1 MSFQQLL
8 PISSEHIFDPGQSV
22 SHCIEAEAHASMQT
36 EKDVST
42 SSACTGKHT
51 RPGGSD
57 PYGPSPGRAQFESF
71 LCVENIVPR
80 ASKRKKDK
88 EQEST
93 TVTHDTV
100 EVQLQQGRISGVRE
114 EIAGVSFYGFRGIPY
129 AQPPTGELRLQDPVA
144 AEAWEGVRDGSVAP
158 PLCPQLT
165 EVDGETA
172 VAGQEDC
179 LYLSVYTS
187 RAYPSDMPVM
197 VLIHGG
203 GFLVGG
209 SEEQYPPMPL
219 LKRDVVL
226 VVLQYRLGTL
236 GFLSTEDAVMPGNLG
251 LKDQTLG
258 LLWVKENIRVLGGDP
273 FRVTLFGQGAGSAA
287 AHMQVLSP
295 KAAGLFNRVI
305 LQSGN
310 ALSPWALRCDH
321 RKNAAVIGEAF
332 GCPGVNASSP
342 ADLNSTALLDC
353 LRELPFEQLTVIP
366 SAFVVWLNAPQV
378 MTPRVD
384 GTFLPAHPAHLLK
397 DGLFNRVS
405 LISGINQQEGALPA
419 LATLTTPFLNEALT
433 ENFSQVGPIILN
445 VQDEENAV
453 FLSRRAFNAYLP
465 QYQVNEDT
473 VGDFAKLLGDE
484 AFRVPHREV
493 VRLHSKAGG
502 LVFAY
507 ELKHRGLQSLTDLF
521 NTSAGDSCNCALM
534 CSSSSSEVTPNLP
547 SYTLDRESWGYW
559 RVSNGDDLQY
569 LFNGTIFPPLRN
581 LDDRRLS
588 DLIVI
593 MWTNFAATGYPTPD
607 NALGFWWSPVRS
619 CSPLPYLCLMPTP
632 IMAWDGRSSMYEF
645 WTSLPTF
652 QNRVLNPQYF
662 THSSGGFGRP
672 LFHGA
677 TATPWP
683 NSPFLPAHRFGR
695 RR

>member
-1 MSFQQLL
+1 M
-8 PISSEHIFDPGQSV
+8 
-22 SHCIEAEAHASMQT
+22 
-36 EKDVST
+36 
-42 SSACTGKHT
+42 
-51 RPGGSD
+51 
-57 PYGPSPGRAQFESF
+57 
-71 LCVENIVPR
+71 
-80 ASKRKKDK
+80 
-88 EQEST
+88 
-93 TVTHDTV
+93 
-100 EVQLQQGRISGVRE
+100 
-114 EIAGVSFYGFRGIPY
+114 
-129 AQPPTGELRLQDPVA
+129 GELRLQDPVA

-158 PLCPQLT
+158 PVCPQLT
-165 EVDGETA
+165 AVDGETA
-172 VAGQEDC
+172 VTGQEDC

-187 RAYPSDMPVM
+187 RPYPSDMPVM

-203 GFLVGG
+203 GFIVGG

-236 GFLSTEDAVMPGNLG
+236 GFLSTEDTVMPGNLG

-258 LLWVKENIRVLGGDP
+258 LRWVKENIRALGGDP

-295 KAAGLFNRVI
+295 HAAGLFNRVI

-332 GCPGVNASSP
+332 GCPDVNASSP
-342 ADLNSTALLDC
+342 VDLNSTALLDC
-353 LRELPFEQLTVIP
+353 LRELPFEQLAVIP

-384 GTFLPAHPAHLLK
+384 GKFLPAHPAHLLK
-397 DGLFNRVS
+397 EGLFNRVS

-419 LATLTTPFLNEALT
+419 LATLTTPFLNAALT

-493 VRLHSKAGG
+493 VRLHSMAGG

-507 ELKHRGLQSLTDLF
+507 ELKHRGLQSLTELF
-521 NTSAGDSCNCALM
+521 NTSAGDS
-534 CSSSSSEVTPNLP
+534 
-547 SYTLDRESWGYW
+547 W
-559 RVSNGDDLQY
+559 VSNGDDLQY
-569 LFNGTIFPPLRN
+569 LFNGTTFPPLRN

-588 DLIVI
+588 DLMVI

-607 NALGFWWSPVRS
+607 NALGFWWTPVRS
-619 CSPLPYLCLMPTP
+619 SSPLPYLCLMPTP
-632 IMAWDGRSSMYEF
+632 MMAWDGRSSMYEF

-652 QNRVLNPQYF
+652 QNRVLNPQHF

-672 LFHGA
+672 LFYGA
-677 TATPWP
+677 NATPWP